1 MVLSS
6 SFKSRYPAINR
17 RPIQQ
22 NRQSRHGV
30 KTMTDV
36 QKLLQESRAEYRQ
49 LGKSGLRVSM
59 PILGAMSIGSK
70 EWMPWVLE
78 EDEALPL
85 LKEAYDRGITTWDTG
100 Q

>member
-1 MVLSS
+1 
-6 SFKSRYPAINR
+6 
-17 RPIQQ
+17 
-22 NRQSRHGV
+22 
-30 KTMTDV
+30 MTDL
-36 QKLLQESRAEYRQ
+36 QQLLKESKAEYRQ
-49 LGKSGLRVSM
+49 LGKSGLRVSV

-100 Q
+100 RYAP